1 MEISK
6 NLNREEIEKKAN
18 SFMRGVDNHKIW
30 GSHYIVQC
38 KRKKHEYLGVD
49 LRLIPY
55 DYSGGEYEYIIGAE
69 TFDKNRY
76 SDKSG
81 NYYDKSDVID
91 MIVNAIM
98 KDFEEYKKFARN
110 RGE

>member
-1 MEISK
+1 M
-6 NLNREEIEKKAN
+6 
-18 SFMRGVDNHKIW
+18 
-30 GSHYIVQC
+30 
-38 KRKKHEYLGVD
+38 D

-98 KDFEEYKKFARN
+98 KDFTIV
-110 RGE
+110 